1 MKLLVIALMLASF
14 SLGLLSGSTF
24 TKVLAA
30 CGDTQNSRG
39 PDTFTF
45 NCRNLTLT
53 KTSYWTVY
61 WLDGYSRPVDV
72 TEAGE
77 AITCGSGID
86 CYPRF
91 DTPYFTES
99 GVLLTGIN
107 PPTAVNWPPLIVVPL
122 PQASMITIGKGTPAK
137 LLAAARR
144 RGGTGVAR
152 RARTPMAACA
162 APTGDATVSPQHPL
176 TPRPPSPPPTR
187 RRHSGR
193 AATVS
198 SRSFLDSPV

>member
-77 AITCGSGID
+77 AIT
-86 CYPRF
+86 
-91 DTPYFTES
+91 
-99 GVLLTGIN
+99 
-107 PPTAVNWPPLIVVPL
+107 
-122 PQASMITIGKGTPAK
+122 
-137 LLAAARR
+137 
-144 RGGTGVAR
+144 
-152 RARTPMAACA
+152 
-162 APTGDATVSPQHPL
+162 
-176 TPRPPSPPPTR
+176 
-187 RRHSGR
+187 
-193 AATVS
+193 
-198 SRSFLDSPV
+198 